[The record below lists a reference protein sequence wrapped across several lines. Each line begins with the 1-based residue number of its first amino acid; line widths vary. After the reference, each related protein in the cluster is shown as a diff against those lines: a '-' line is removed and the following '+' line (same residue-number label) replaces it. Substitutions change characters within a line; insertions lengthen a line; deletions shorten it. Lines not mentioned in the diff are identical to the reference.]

1 MAKLVL
7 VESPAK
13 ARTLAQILGKGYS
26 VKATLGHVRDLPSW
40 RLGVNVDKGFSPL
53 YIIPKEKKEVVKGIK
68 EAASKAQSVFLATD
82 PDREGEAISWHL
94 VEAAGLKDHKYQRV
108 AFHEITAEAVKEAF
122 RHPRSIDMKLVE
134 AQQARRILDRLV
146 GYKLSPF
153 LWTRVQV
160 GLSAGRVQSAAL
172 RIVVDRE
179 TEIEAFAPREY
190 WTIETELE
198 KGGHPPF
205 RALLVSLANGT
216 KLDIPQ
222 EAPARSVAS
231 DLERARYLVA
241 GVKSKE
247 ATRQPPPPFI
257 TSSLQQEAYR
267 KLGFAAKHTMALA
280 QQLYEGLDIGGEGR
294 VGLITYMRTDS
305 PRVSPQAL
313 REVREYIQRKY
324 GPDHL
329 PDKPRQYRARGHA
342 QEAHEAI
349 RPTSILR
356 EPGKLHHHLKPEQLR
371 LYDLIWKRMLA
382 SQMAPARY
390 QVANADIEARG
401 KKAYLL
407 RATSTLLTFPGFTT
421 LYVES
426 RDEKEEPSQKLPPLK
441 KGDKL
446 RFLGAFPDQ
455 HFTQPPPRYNEAT
468 LIRALEE
475 KGIGRPS
482 TYAPILS
489 TLRERGY
496 VAKKDGKL
504 DPQKLGRTV
513 AGLLA
518 EHFPQIVDLDFT
530 ARMEKELDQIA
541 QGELGWQ
548 ETLQEF
554 YTPFAQTLKYELEK
568 TAEKCPQC
576 GNPLVVKRGRF
587 GYFLACS
594 GFPDC
599 RYSQPLSQQAA
610 EPEET
615 GEKCPQCDRP
625 MVIKRGRFGKFLA
638 CSGYPDCRQT
648 RPYSKKLDIPCPKCG
663 GELGEKETKK
673 GRVFY
678 GCLNYPKCKFASSR
692 QPLGKCP
699 RCGGLLV
706 SYRKGMGQCLE
717 CKEKIKLEE
726 PVPAGATGGSGA

>member
-13 ARTLAQILGKGYS
+13 ARTLAQILGKGYTI
-26 VKATLGHVRDLPSW
+26 KATLGHVRDLPSW

-53 YIIPKEKKEVVKGIK
+53 YIVPKEKKEVVKGIK
-68 EAASKAQSVFLATD
+68 EAALKAQTVFLATD

-94 VEAAGLKDHKYQRV
+94 VESAGLKDGKYQRV
-108 AFHEITAEAVKEAF
+108 AFHEITADAVKEAF

-153 LWTRVQV
+153 LWTKLQA

-179 TEIEAFAPREY
+179 NEIDAFDPREY
-190 WTIETELE
+190 WSIAVDLE
-198 KGGHPPF
+198 KSAHPPF
-205 RALLVSLANGT
+205 RAGLLGMADGT
-216 KLDIPQ
+216 KLDIPR
-222 EAPARSVAS
+222 EAPARAIAS
-231 DLERARYLVA
+231 DLEAARYAVA
-241 GVKSKE
+241 DVKSKPS
-247 ATRQPPPPFI
+247 TRQPPPPFI
-257 TSSLQQEAYR
+257 TSTLQQDGYR

-305 PRVSPQAL
+305 PHVAPQAL

-324 GPDHL
+324 GPDYL
-329 PDKPRQYRARGHA
+329 PEKPRQYRARGHA

-356 EPGKLHHHLKPEQLR
+356 EPEKLRPFLKAEQLR
-371 LYDLIWKRMLA
+371 LYGLIWRRMLA

-390 QVANADIEARG
+390 QVGTIDIEAKG
-401 KKAYLL
+401 KKAYML
-407 RATSTLLTFPGFTT
+407 RAASTLLTFPGFTT

-426 RDEKEEPSQKLPPLK
+426 RDEKEEPTQKLPPLK
-441 KGDKL
+441 KEEKL
-446 RFLGAFPDQ
+446 RFLGAFPEQ
-455 HFTQPPPRYNEAT
+455 HFTQPPPRYNDAT

-489 TLRERGY
+489 TLREREY
-496 VAKKDGKL
+496 VMKREGKL
-504 DPQKLGRTV
+504 YPQKLGRTV
-513 AGLLA
+513 AGLLLD
-518 EHFPQIVDLDFT
+518 HFPQIVDLDFT

-541 QGELGWQ
+541 EGDIGWQ

-554 YTPFAQTLKYELEK
+554 YTPFAKSLQEEMEK
-568 TAEKCPQC
+568 SGEKCPEC
-576 GNPLVVKRGRF
+576 GRPLVVKRGRF
-587 GYFLACS
+587 GYFQACS

-599 RYSQPLSQQAA
+599 RYSKPLAQQA

-615 GEKCPQCDRP
+615 KEKCPDCGKP
-625 MVIKRGRFGKFLA
+625 MVVKRGRFGKFLA
-638 CSGYPDCRQT
+638 CSGYPECRRTQ
-648 RPYSKKLDIPCPKCG
+648 PYSKKLGIPCPKCG

-692 QPLGKCP
+692 RPVGTCP
-699 RCGGLLV
+699 RCKGLLV
-706 SYRKGMGQCLE
+706 SYRKGLWQCLE
-717 CKEKIKLEE
+717 CKEKTEIEE
-726 PVPAGATGGSGA
+726 PVPAGATDGSGA